1 MQMLDQKPPAAEDGE
16 ACYTIGTRMKSLVD
30 LCRGVLVSNL
40 ERFPS
45 EAFAILDEEEWE
57 NIIQVRYDRTRP
69 QRGKGGLDGRG
80 RMNPAIGEKFMME
93 VERANPHLSMSDVTD
108 KLVWKDIV
116 EWKFRVGG
124 LSRPRGLLYPWPV
137 LEALAES
144 CGQTLLTTAKMTSLD
159 DEARIMVNRTIKE
172 ICDMPM
178 DVTLLKSSGIGKA
191 VKKFIKACC
200 CNESLNV
207 FDDPI
212 SSSNIRETPR
222 SKLEA
227 VLNSWMA
234 MAASSGVH
242 MKDSDD
248 AELNATTD
256 TTCLQDLAKARKCIF
271 WRDLYATLDKY
282 DEERRSNQGARMRER
297 RQVLDSVRPK
307 IVKVRHAS
315 SRQNAILDR
324 QRYSSGAT
332 SGPKAKIQQIKME
345 ASVTSMRRRPP
356 TQTIQ
361 TPLPPF
367 ANPSGSGFGAAVAF
381 AKGQK
386 GGKRKQGISTTTVQL
401 GGNKRMRIPDSKKA
415 AANMQRL
422 AKGGGFPSR

>member
-1 MQMLDQKPPAAEDGE
+1 
-16 ACYTIGTRMKSLVD
+16 
-30 LCRGVLVSNL
+30 
-40 ERFPS
+40 
-45 EAFAILDEEEWE
+45 
-57 NIIQVRYDRTRP
+57 
-69 QRGKGGLDGRG
+69 
-80 RMNPAIGEKFMME
+80 MNPAIGEKFMSE
-93 VERANPHLSMSDVTD
+93 VERANPHLSLSEITD

-137 LEALAES
+137 LESLAES
-144 CGQTLLTTAKMTSLD
+144 CGQTLLSIAKMTFID
-159 DEARIMVNRTIKE
+159 DESRTMVIRTVKE

-191 VKKFIKACC
+191 VKKFVKACC
-200 CNESLNV
+200 SNESLKI

-222 SKLEA
+222 TKLEA

-234 MAASSGVH
+234 MAASSGVQ

-248 AELNATTD
+248 AHLNLAAD
-256 TTCLQDLAKARKCIF
+256 TSCLHDLAKARKCNF
-271 WRDLYATLDKY
+271 WRDLYVTLDKY

-324 QRYSSGAT
+324 QHNSSGAAAGAKT
-332 SGPKAKIQQIKME
+332 KIQQIKME
-345 ASVTSMRRRPP
+345 ACVTSMRRRPP
-356 TQTIQ
+356 TQPMQ
-361 TPLPPF
+361 MPVAPF

-401 GGNKRMRIPDSKKA
+401 SGNKRMKIPDSKKA
-415 AANMQRL
+415 VANMQRL
-422 AKGGGFPSR
+422 AKGASFATR